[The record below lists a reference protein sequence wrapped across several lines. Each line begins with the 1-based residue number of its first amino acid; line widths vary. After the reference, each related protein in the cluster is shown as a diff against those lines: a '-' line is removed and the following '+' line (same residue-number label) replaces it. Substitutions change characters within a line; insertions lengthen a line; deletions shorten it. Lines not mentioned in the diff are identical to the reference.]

1 MACSDASALMRLLKH
16 LPRLAALAGVYQ
28 LRRRKGRSAM
38 PQRWFWCGHAGCAGQ
53 PEREPDHA
61 PPGMRRGLA
70 VTGRTLVAAALGAA
84 VCIGAAQAVGSKD
97 IIFARAQDADSLDPA
112 RVSTT
117 ISLQVMTQIYDNLL
131 TMDANGNLHPGLA
144 SEWKGSNDAK
154 TFTFRIREVKCHDG
168 SMFNAAAAKWN
179 IDRVINPATASPNAS
194 SFGDIAS
201 TTVNGD
207 ELTIK
212 LNKPYS
218 PLPGFLANPL
228 SLMMCPSTVQGAD
241 IRPVGTGPWRFVSWD
256 RNNQLVL
263 ERNPDYRNGDP
274 LVSNPGPPYA
284 DRLIFRVIPEGPA
297 RMAALRTGEVNFAE
311 PSLQDAAGLAKDK
324 DFKVYTGEKR
334 SGQLA
339 YVGFTAKI
347 PPLNDPRVRQAVG
360 YALDRN
366 AMVEIGFNDLVQAAD
381 CPVAPGLQGYDSQ
394 KCAEWGQHYDPAKAK
409 ELLEQAGY
417 GPDKPLHAELSVSPL
432 QGWDESFV
440 VIQQQLKAVGIDAK
454 IETRQFASWVD
465 YMSKKNRETTGTP
478 AIWTMGMSGND
489 PDYLVFL
496 WQPPG
501 YAGQGIDDPA
511 LQKMLVE
518 QRALSG
524 EARAQK
530 ILEIQ
535 KFLLTN
541 AYEVPL
547 FSPGWFWLAASK
559 SDVEGFKQGYMTMP
573 IFNDVKLP

>member
-1 MACSDASALMRLLKH
+1 MR
-16 LPRLAALAGVYQ
+16 G
-28 LRRRKGRSAM
+28 
-38 PQRWFWCGHAGCAGQ
+38 RWFRRGHADYVGQ
-53 PEREPDHA
+53 PERPPDGVHS
-61 PPGMRRGLA
+61 GVRRSTFAGIGGTVA
-70 VTGRTLVAAALGAA
+70 AAALGATL
-84 VCIGAAQAVGSKD
+84 CIGAVQAAGNND
-97 IIFARAQDADSLDPA
+97 IIFARVQDADSLDPA

-131 TMDANGNLHPGLA
+131 TMDENGKLHPGLA
-144 SEWKGSNDAK
+144 SEWKQSDDAK
-154 TFTFRIREVKCHDG
+154 TFTFKIREVKCHDG
-168 SMFNAAAAKWN
+168 STFNATAAKWN
-179 IDRVINPATASPNAS
+179 IDRVIDPATASPNAS

-201 TTVNGD
+201 TAADADT
-207 ELTIK
+207 LTIK

-218 PLPGFLANPL
+218 PLPDFLANPL
-228 SLMMCPSTVQGAD
+228 SSMMCPSSVHGAD
-241 IRPVGTGPWRFVSWD
+241 IRPVGTGPWKFVSWD
-256 RNNQLVL
+256 RNNELIL
-263 ERNPDYRNGDP
+263 ERNSDYQNDDP

-284 DRLIFRVIPEGPA
+284 GRLTFRVIPEGAA

-311 PSLQDAAGLAKDK
+311 PSLQDAAELAKDK
-324 DFKVYTGEKR
+324 GFKIYTGEKR

-360 YALDRN
+360 YALDRS
-366 AMVEIGFNDLVQAAD
+366 AMVDIGFNDLVQASD
-381 CPVAPGLQGYDSQ
+381 CPVAPGLLGYDPG

-409 ELLEQAGY
+409 ELLKQAGY
-417 GPDKPLHAELSVSPL
+417 GPDNPLHVELSVSPL

-440 VIQQQLKAVGIDAK
+440 VIQQELKAVGIDAK
-454 IETRQFASWVD
+454 IQTRQFATWVD
-465 YMSKKNRETTGTP
+465 YMSKKNEETTGTP

-501 YAGQGIDDPA
+501 YAGEGIDDPS
-511 LQKMLVE
+511 LQKLLVE

-547 FSPGWFWLAASK
+547 FSPGWFWLVASK
-559 SDVEGFKQGYMTMP
+559 SNVEGFKQGYMAMP
-573 IFNDVKLP
+573 LFNDVKLQ

>member
-1 MACSDASALMRLLKH
+1 MRERWLWCRHVDSNVHTKGKTENT
-16 LPRLAALAGVYQ
+16 PTDGKRGSAGVN
-28 LRRRKGRSAM
+28 KTV
-38 PQRWFWCGHAGCAGQ
+38 
-53 PEREPDHA
+53 
-61 PPGMRRGLA
+61 A
-70 VTGRTLVAAALGAA
+70 VAVVGAIMCTGTAYAA
-84 VCIGAAQAVGSKD
+84 GSKK
-97 IIFARAQDADSLDPA
+97 IVFARAQDADSLDPA

-117 ISLQVMTQIYDNLL
+117 ISLQAMTQIYDNLL
-131 TMDANGNLHPGLA
+131 TMDASGKLHPGLA
-144 SEWKGSNDAK
+144 SEWTVSDDAK
-154 TFTFRIREVKCHDG
+154 TFSFKIRQVKCHDG
-168 SMFNAAAAKWN
+168 SMFDAAAAKWN

-194 SFGDIAS
+194 SYGDIAS
-201 TTVNGD
+201 TKVAGD

-218 PLPGFLANPL
+218 PLPNFLANPL
-228 SLMMCPSTVQGAD
+228 ALMMCPSTVHGAD
-241 IRPVGTGPWRFVSWD
+241 IKPVGTGPWRFVSWD

-263 ERNPDYRNGDP
+263 ESNPDYKSDNP
-274 LVSNPGPPYA
+274 LVSNPGSPYA
-284 DRLIFRVIPEGPA
+284 NQLIFRVIPEGPA
-297 RMAALRTGEVNFAE
+297 RMAALRTGEVSFAE
-311 PSLQDAAGLAKDK
+311 PSLQDAADLAKDK
-324 DFKVYTGEKR
+324 NYTVYTGEKR

-366 AMVEIGFNDLVQAAD
+366 AMVDIGFNDLVEAAD
-381 CPVAPGLQGYDSQ
+381 CPVAPGLQGYDPQ
-394 KCAEWGQHYDPAKAK
+394 KCANWGQHYDPAKAK
-409 ELLEQAGY
+409 ELLKQAGY
-417 GPDKPLHAELSVSPL
+417 GPDKPMHVELSVSPL

-440 VIQQQLKAVGIDAK
+440 VIQQQLKAVGIEAK

-501 YAGQGIDDPA
+501 YAGQGIDDPT

-524 EARAQK
+524 DARAHK
-530 ILEIQ
+530 VLEIQ
-535 KFLLTN
+535 RFLLTN

-547 FSPGWFWLAASK
+547 FSPGWFWLVASK
-559 SDVEGFKQGYMTMP
+559 ADITGFKQGYMTMP
-573 IFNDVKLP
+573 IFNDVRLP

>member
-1 MACSDASALMRLLKH
+1 
-16 LPRLAALAGVYQ
+16 
-28 LRRRKGRSAM
+28 M
-38 PQRWFWCGHAGCAGQ
+38 PGQWFWRGHAGCSGQ
-53 PEREPDHA
+53 PERKPADA
-61 PPGMRRGLA
+61 PPDMRRGLA
-70 VTGRTLVAAALGAA
+70 ATGRTAAAAALAAA
-84 VCIGAAQAVGSKD
+84 VCIGAAQAAGSKD
-97 IIFARAQDADSLDPA
+97 IVFARAEDADSLDSA
-112 RVSTT
+112 RVSST
-117 ISLQVMTQIYDNLL
+117 ISQQVMTQIYGNLL
-131 TMDANGNLHPGLA
+131 TMDASGELHPGLA

-154 TFTFRIREVKCHDG
+154 TFTFKIREVKCHDG

-179 IDRVINPATASPNAS
+179 IDRVMDPATASPNAS
-194 SFGDIAS
+194 AYGDIAS
-201 TTVNGD
+201 TAVDGD

-218 PLPGFLANPL
+218 PLPDFLANPL

-256 RNNQLVL
+256 RNNQIVL
-263 ERNPDYRNGDP
+263 ERNPDYRNDNP
-274 LVSNPGPPYA
+274 LVSNSGPPYA

-297 RMAALRTGEVNFAE
+297 RMATLRTGEVSFAE
-311 PSLQDAAGLAKDK
+311 PSLQDAADLAKDK

-334 SGQLA
+334 TGQIA

-366 AMVEIGFNDLVQAAD
+366 AMVEIGFNGLVEASG
-381 CPVAPGLQGYDSQ
+381 CSVAPGLQGYDPQ

-409 ELLEQAGY
+409 ELLKQAGY
-417 GPDKPLHAELSVSPL
+417 GPDKPLRVELSVSPL

-440 VIQQQLKAVGIDAK
+440 VIQQQLKAVGIEAE
-454 IETRQFASWVD
+454 IETRQFATWVD
-465 YMSKKNRETTGTP
+465 YMSKRNRETTGTP
-478 AIWTMGMSGND
+478 AIWAMGTSGND
-489 PDYLVFL
+489 PDYLVL
-496 WQPPG
+496 LLQPPG
-501 YAGQGIDDPA
+501 YAGQGIDDPT

-530 ILEIQ
+530 LREIQ

-541 AYEVPL
+541 AYWVPL
-547 FSPGWFWLAASK
+547 FSPGWFWLVASK
-559 SDVEGFKQGYMTMP
+559 SDVEGFTQGYMTLP